1 MRRSTAKDRSL
12 RTVRRKTNPY
22 RKDFDGFVASYEGC
36 PAEDPLRDD
45 RRPIGVQPSAHRKP
59 FVSWDTQASR

>member
-36 PAEDPLRDD
+36 PAEDPGGKSL
-45 RRPIGVQPSAHRKP
+45 SSRK
-59 FVSWDTQASR
+59 Q